1 MAQLATRLILALCIL
16 FSSGYSQVYAL
27 GEAPTGVDSNVTS
40 FSGTKDTVLKKASS
54 DHDSES
60 EGLNIFE
67 IEEKDDALV
76 SFKKFVEYSNYFT
89 AIFCTLLLGYLFLIA
104 NIRLLYRERFSHIS
118 PNRLHLVIQ
127 VFRI

>member
-1 MAQLATRLILALCIL
+1 MAFRIILALCIL

-27 GEAPTGVDSNVTS
+27 DDA
-40 FSGTKDTVLKKASS
+40 AISS
-54 DHDSES
+54 DTNLTSLVGTQKTVIKQANSENES
-60 EGLNIFE
+60 GNEIINIFE

-89 AIFCTLLLGYLFLIA
+89 AIFCTLLLGYLFHLA

-118 PNRLHLVIQ
+118 HNRLHLVIQ

>member
-1 MAQLATRLILALCIL
+1 MTQLITRLILALSIL

-27 GEAPTGVDSNVTS
+27 DDVSATDSGLFSSNGHHESVIKKGSAGHTS
-40 FSGTKDTVLKKASS
+40 
-54 DHDSES
+54 EN
-60 EGLNIFE
+60 ENLNIFE

-76 SFKKFVEYSNYFT
+76 PFKKFVEYSNYFT
-89 AIFCTLLLGYLFLIA
+89 AIFCTLLLGYLFHIA
-104 NIRLLYRERFSHIS
+104 NIRLLYRGRFSTIS

>member
-1 MAQLATRLILALCIL
+1 MTQLVTRLLLALSIL

-27 GEAPTGVDSNVTS
+27 D
-40 FSGTKDTVLKKASS
+40 DASS
-54 DHDSES
+54 ADSGFFSSDSHQES
-60 EGLNIFE
+60 TIKKGSTGHKSENENLNIFE
-67 IEEKDDALV
+67 IEEKDDSLV

-89 AIFCTLLLGYLFLIA
+89 AIFCTLLLGYLVHIA
-104 NIRLLYRERFSHIS
+104 NIRLLYRERFSTIS

>member
-1 MAQLATRLILALCIL
+1 MTQMASRILLALCIL

-27 GEAPTGVDSNVTS
+27 DDAASTDSNLSTLV
-40 FSGTKDTVLKKASS
+40 GTQNSVLKKANYEN
-54 DHDSES
+54 ES
-60 EGLNIFE
+60 GNESINIFE
-67 IEEKDDALV
+67 IEEKDEALI

-104 NIRLLYRERFSHIS
+104 NIRLLYSEHFSHIS
-118 PNRLHLVIQ
+118 HNRLHLVIQ